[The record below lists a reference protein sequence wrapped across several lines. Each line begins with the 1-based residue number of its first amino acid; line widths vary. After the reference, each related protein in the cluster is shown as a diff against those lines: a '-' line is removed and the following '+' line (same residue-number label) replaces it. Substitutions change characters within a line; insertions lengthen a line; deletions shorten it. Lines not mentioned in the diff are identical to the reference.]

1 MALNNWTP
9 SQPPPFRPAQS
20 LNQQI
25 FWIILPWVMAP
36 LLMLGITHGLAQTDS
51 HQTLWFTV
59 IFLAIGTISC
69 GLAIVMVR
77 RLSEDLHHLDR
88 EIARA
93 ASGNFTPVTP
103 SHHSG
108 FLQMVRAK
116 ELERLTTSTHQLIG
130 NLQKSLRQ
138 QQAAT
143 AQTSLFSDLLALA
156 HSHQDAPAVY
166 VKAVPAVKKILGADR
181 VFVYHFAP
189 NWQGTIE
196 AQAVSPNF
204 SQLVAP
210 QVADAFFTKSM
221 VEIDQY
227 RAGRILVVHDVQAS
241 GLPPERLA
249 AYAQAQ
255 TQSNIVAPIM
265 IRQRLVGLL
274 CIQQCAQPRHW
285 HQWEVD
291 FGANIANFLGL
302 VVDQVDVAAGNILT
316 EQQTAQHLQL
326 LSLINNQLSHSP
338 YSPHFWVMLVAKL
351 RVVLNLDRA
360 IFFQLDTKFEGEIT
374 AESVD
379 RTIKAIQG
387 EKIVDTC
394 LQTNRGCGYTTG
406 RISAIDD
413 IYTTDLT
420 ECHLQMME
428 RLEIR
433 ANLVAPVIIDNS
445 LHGLLIGH
453 MSREPR
459 QWQQSEI
466 ELLGQ
471 VAHQISLVLTKSA
484 LLQQRQGHQ
493 EQELVRDRQHKAAK
507 ENLQRQF
514 LELIDKTE
522 L

>member
-1 MALNNWTP
+1 MALNNQTP
-9 SQPPPFRPAQS
+9 SQPSQFRPAQS

-36 LLMLGITHGLAQTDS
+36 LLMLGITHSLAQTDS
-51 HQTLWFTV
+51 HQTLWFTI
-59 IFLAIGTISC
+59 IFLTIGTISC

-88 EIARA
+88 EISRA
-93 ASGNFTPVTP
+93 ASGNFTSVTP

-108 FLQMVRAK
+108 FLQAVRAQ

-138 QQAAT
+138 QQAAA
-143 AQTSLFSDLLALA
+143 AQISLFGDLLVLVQ
-156 HSHQDAPAVY
+156 SHHDTKAVY
-166 VKAVPAVKKILGADR
+166 AKAVLAAKKILGADR
-181 VFVYHFAP
+181 VFVYHFSP
-189 NWQGTIE
+189 NWSGTIE
-196 AQAVSPNF
+196 AQAVSPHF

-210 QVADAFFTKSM
+210 QATDAFFTKSM
-221 VEIDQY
+221 VEVEQY
-227 RAGRILVVHDVQAS
+227 RQGQILVVHDAQAS
-241 GLPPERLA
+241 SLPPERLT
-249 AYAQAQ
+249 AYEQAQ
-255 TQSNIVAPIM
+255 TKSNIVAPIM

-274 CIQQCAQPRHW
+274 CIQQCAQPRRW
-285 HQWEVD
+285 RQWEVD
-291 FGANIANFLGL
+291 LCANIANFLGL
-302 VVDQVDVAAGNILT
+302 AVNQTDVTAAAVVN
-316 EQQTAQHLQL
+316 EPQTIQHLQL
-326 LSLINNQLSHSP
+326 LSMVSNQLSQSP
-338 YSPHFWVMLVAKL
+338 YSPDFWVMLVDKL
-351 RVVLNLDRA
+351 RMVLNLDRA
-360 IFFQLDTKFEGEIT
+360 IFFQLDAEFEGEIG

-379 RTIKAIQG
+379 RTIKAIHG

-394 LQTNRGCGYTTG
+394 LQTNRGCGYATG

-433 ANLVAPVIIDNS
+433 ANIVAPVIVNNH

-466 ELLGQ
+466 ELLSQ
-471 VAHQISLVLTKSA
+471 VANQISLMLTKSA
-484 LLQQRQGHQ
+484 LLQQLQEYQ
-493 EQELVRDRQHKAAK
+493 EQELVRDRQHKEAK